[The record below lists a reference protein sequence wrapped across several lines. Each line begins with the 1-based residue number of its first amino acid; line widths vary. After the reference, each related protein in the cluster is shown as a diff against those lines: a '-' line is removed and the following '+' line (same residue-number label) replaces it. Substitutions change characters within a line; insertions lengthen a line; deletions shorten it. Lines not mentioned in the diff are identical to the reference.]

1 MKLTT
6 GDLLITTPPAI
17 SPPLISKLD
26 EVTEASIEL
35 PVTFNV
41 LSNVTADTTLN
52 VPFTSNEYAGPD
64 VPIPTFPV
72 PTIYEFAFASK

>member
-1 MKLTT
+1 M
-6 GDLLITTPPAI
+6 ITTPPAI